1 MRFSYWS
8 VPTLLAALLSALLAS
23 ADLQAVQPSVG
34 AISPYGVQR
43 GKETVVTFSGAR
55 LGEAERLLY
64 YSPGLTTQAIEKVND
79 NTIKATIAVA
89 EDCRLGIHA
98 LRIQTTMGVSN
109 LRTFTVGALPEVPEV
124 EPNSE
129 FATPQLIELNTTISG
144 IVQNE
149 DVDYFLVKAKK
160 GQRIV
165 AELEGI
171 RLGND
176 TLFDP
181 YVAILDA
188 KRFELSRSDDAALL
202 RQDCLCAVTAPEEG
216 DYIVQIRE
224 SAYGGNGNCK
234 YRLHVG
240 TFPRPT
246 AVLPAGGRPGETLEV
261 KWVGDAA
268 GDWVEKVTLPASED
282 LEFGLF
288 ARDDAGISP
297 SPNLIRVTD
306 LQNAIE
312 AEPNNAREEA
322 SAGVAPGALNG
333 ILEKPGDQDYF
344 KFSATKGQQFDVR
357 VYARQTLRSPLDSV
371 LTIQNAGGGNIA
383 ENDDSGG
390 PDSYVRFN
398 CPADGE
404 YFILVRDHL
413 GNGGPNFAYRVELAP
428 IVASTTVSVP
438 EKQQYVSTTITV
450 NRGNRVATMINVS
463 RANWGGDLDLIA
475 EGLPAGITMEA
486 KRITAGESG
495 IPVVFHATADAA
507 TGGALVN
514 LVAKPV
520 AENQQQ
526 IPSHFL
532 QRQMLVRGQNNRD
545 VWGHDADRLA
555 VSLAADS
562 PFQIEIVQPKVPIV
576 RNGNMELKVVAKRA
590 EGYNAPISV
599 VLLYNPPGIGSSGSV
614 AIPEGATEAVIPLT
628 ANSGAGIGK
637 WPLIVRALGAHGGG
651 TVETASQI
659 AELEVSDSFFNFA
672 FQKAA
677 GEIGSEAAVVVN
689 VENKIAFD
697 EVCKVQLLG
706 LPANTSTGEM
716 PLELRKDT
724 AELIFPIKIA
734 AEAKPNTYK
743 SLVCQAII
751 ERNGER
757 ITHTLGGGELRL
769 DVPPPPKVTAPAK
782 PAENKPAPAVAQAPA
797 AAPPKKPLSRLEQL
811 RLKKAEEAGAGS
823 Q

>member
-1 MRFSYWS
+1 MRFSYRS
-8 VPTLLAALLSALLAS
+8 LTTLLAALLSVLLAS

-43 GKETVVTFSGAR
+43 GKETIVTFSGAR
-55 LGEAERLLY
+55 LGEAERLLF

-129 FATPQLIELNTTISG
+129 FATPQAIELNTTVSG

-202 RQDCLCAVTAPEEG
+202 RQDCLCAVTAPEDG

-261 KWVGDAA
+261 KWVGDPA

-288 ARDDAGISP
+288 ARDDHGIAP

-306 LQNAIE
+306 LQNTIE
-312 AEPNNAREEA
+312 SEPNDTREEA
-322 SAGVAPGALNG
+322 SAGVAPGAMNG

-371 LTIQNAGGGNIA
+371 LTIQNARGGNIA
-383 ENDDSGG
+383 QNDDSGG
-390 PDSYVRFN
+390 PDSYLRFN
-398 CPADGE
+398 CPEDGD
-404 YFILVRDHL
+404 YFIMVRDHL
-413 GNGGPNFAYRVELAP
+413 GNGGANFAYRVELAP

-475 EGLPAGITMEA
+475 EGLPAGITMQA
-486 KRITAGESG
+486 KRVTAGESG
-495 IPVVFHATADAA
+495 IPVVFHAAADAA
-507 TGGALVN
+507 TDGALVN
-514 LVAKPV
+514 LFAKPV

-526 IPSHFL
+526 IPSRFL

-555 VSLAADS
+555 VALAADS
-562 PFQIEIVQPKVPIV
+562 PFQVEVVQPKVPIV

-590 EGYNAPISV
+590 EGYKAPISV

-614 AIPEGATEAVIPLT
+614 AIPEGATEAVIPIT
-628 ANSGAGIGK
+628 ANSGAAIGK
-637 WPLIVRALGAHGGG
+637 WPLIVRALGAHAGG

-677 GEIGSEAAVVVN
+677 GEIGAEAAVVVN
-689 VENKIAFD
+689 VENKIEFD

-724 AELIFPIKIA
+724 GELIFPIKIA
-734 AEAKPNTYK
+734 PEAKPNTYK

-769 DVPPPPKVTAPAK
+769 DVPPPPKVAAPAK
-782 PAENKPAPAVAQAPA
+782 PAANKPAPAVAQAPA
-797 AAPPKKPLSRLEQL
+797 QAPPKKPLSRLEQL
-811 RLKKAEEAGAGS
+811 RLKKAEEAGAGG

>member
-1 MRFSYWS
+1 MRFSCWFLS
-8 VPTLLAALLSALLAS
+8 TLLAALLCTLIAS
-23 ADLQAVQPSVG
+23 TESQAVQPSVG
-34 AISPYGVQR
+34 SISPYGVQR
-43 GKETVVTFSGAR
+43 GHETEVTFSGAR
-55 LGEAERLLY
+55 LGEAESLLY
-64 YSPGLTTQAIEKVND
+64 YSPGFTTRKIEKVND
-79 NTIKATIAVA
+79 NAIKVTVAVA

-98 LRIQTTMGVSN
+98 VRIQTKMGVSN
-109 LRTFTVGALPEVPEV
+109 LRTFTVGALPEVAEV

-129 FATPQLIELNTTISG
+129 FATPQPIELNTTISG

-176 TLFDP
+176 ALFDA

-188 KRFELSRSDDAALL
+188 KRFELSRSDDASLL
-202 RQDCLCAVTAPEEG
+202 RQDCLCAVVAPEDG

-224 SAYGGNGNCK
+224 TAYGGNGNCK

-261 KWVGDAA
+261 KWIGDAA
-268 GDWVEKVTLPASED
+268 GEWVEKITLPTTED
-282 LEFGLF
+282 LQFGLF
-288 ARDDAGISP
+288 ARDDHGIAP

-306 LQNAIE
+306 LQNVIE
-312 AEPNNAREEA
+312 SEPNNVREEA
-322 SAGVAPGALNG
+322 SAGVVPGAMNG
-333 ILEKPGDQDYF
+333 VIEKPGDEDFF
-344 KFSATKGQQFDVR
+344 KFTAKRGQQFDVR
-357 VYARQTLRSPLDSV
+357 VYARETLRSPLDAV
-371 LTIQNAGGGNIA
+371 LTIQNANGGNIG

-390 PDSYVRFN
+390 PDSYLRFN
-398 CPADGE
+398 CPADGD
-404 YFILVRDHL
+404 YFVKVRDHL
-413 GNGGPNFAYRVELAP
+413 NNGGANFAYRVEFAP
-428 IVASTTVSVP
+428 IMPSTVVTIP
-438 EKQQYVSTTITV
+438 EKQQYISTTITV
-450 NRGNRVATMINVS
+450 NRGNRVATLINVS
-463 RANWGGDLDLIA
+463 RANWGGELDLIA
-475 EGLPAGITMEA
+475 ESLPSGITMEA
-486 KRITAGESG
+486 KRVTAGESG
-495 IPVVFHATADAA
+495 IPVVFHAAADAA

-526 IPSHFL
+526 IPSRFA

-555 VSLAADS
+555 VALADES
-562 PFQIEIVQPKVPIV
+562 PFQVEIVQPKVPIV
-576 RNGNMELKVVAKRA
+576 RNGTMGLKVVAKRA
-590 EGYNAPISV
+590 EGYTAPISV

-614 AIPEGATEAVIPLT
+614 AIPEGATEATIPLT
-628 ANSGAGIGK
+628 ANNGAGIGK
-637 WPLIVRALGAHGGG
+637 WPLIVRALGAYGGG
-651 TVETASQI
+651 TVETASQV
-659 AELEVSDSFFNFA
+659 AELEISDSFFNFA
-672 FQKAA
+672 FQKSA

-689 VENKIAFD
+689 VENKIPFD

-706 LPANTSTGEM
+706 LPANTATGEM

-724 AELIFPIKIA
+724 TELIFPVKIA
-734 AEAKPNTYK
+734 GEAKPNTYK

-751 ERNGER
+751 ERNGEL

-769 DVPPPPKVTAPAK
+769 DVPPPPKVAAPAK
-782 PAENKPAPAVAQAPA
+782 PAENKPAPAVA
-797 AAPPKKPLSRLEQL
+797 AAPPQAAPKKPLSRLEQL
-811 RLKKAEEAGAGS
+811 RLKKAEESGGGG